1 MPDASTDGMATW
13 IAGLRGRLARG
24 ELAALPPVRSA
35 DGGSELPGEITV
47 RIMLADLDHYGD
59 LPASRREAR
68 PLVLR
73 KLALMADL
81 QRLRDRIG

>member
-1 MPDASTDGMATW
+1 M
-13 IAGLRGRLARG
+13 RGRLARG
-24 ELAALPPVRSA
+24 ELAALPPLRFA
-35 DGGSELPGEITV
+35 EGGSELAGELTV

-59 LPASRREAR
+59 LPAPRREAR